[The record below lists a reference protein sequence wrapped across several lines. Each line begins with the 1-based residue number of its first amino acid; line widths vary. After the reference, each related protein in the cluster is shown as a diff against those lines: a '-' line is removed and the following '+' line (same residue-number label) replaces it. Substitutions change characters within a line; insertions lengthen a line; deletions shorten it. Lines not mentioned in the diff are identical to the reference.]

1 MIFWNMKYL
10 FYNCQLLLLCCVCC
24 KFAIQAFVQED
35 RQAYKQNLQK
45 DWQFYRWIDRRL
57 GTRRYFTESCKKIM
71 EFCHTH
77 RQLYRRTGTH
87 RYFTKSCKKIMKFCH
102 THRRLYRWTGT
113 RRYFTE
119 SCKKITEFF
128 HTHRRL
134 YRWTG
139 TRRYFTKSCKKITE
153 FFHTHRRLYR
163 RTVTRRFFT
172 ESCKNITA
180 PATITDGYIDAFTDR
195 WRIFQSARLSDC
207 LVGRHSYQQ
216 IFRWMRQIQC
226 ARALTK
232 NYRRVYWRTSKNLEG
247 FSKFWC
253 ENQLNTD

>member
-24 KFAIQAFVQED
+24 KFSIQAFVQED
-35 RQAYKQNLQK
+35 KQAYKQNLQT

-57 GTRRYFTESCKKIM
+57 GTRRYFTESCKKIT

-77 RQLYRRTGTH
+77 RRLYRRIGTH
-87 RYFTKSCKKIMKFCH
+87 RYFTKSCKKIMEFCH

-119 SCKKITEFF
+119 
-128 HTHRRL
+128 
-134 YRWTG
+134 
-139 TRRYFTKSCKKITE
+139 SCKKITE

-195 WRIFQSARLSDC
+195 WRIFQSARVSDC
-207 LVGRHSYQQ
+207 LVGRHSYRQ

-232 NYRRVYWRTSKNLEG
+232 NYRRI
-247 FSKFWC
+247 C
-253 ENQLNTD
+253 